1 MWEQFC
7 RASDLS
13 TFAENFRMSLSYSN
27 VLLVVLLSFS
37 AFACGNKKDAAPGK
51 ATSGN
56 RALDSINLLIDAD
69 PQNPDLYA
77 GRAAFFLANGSY
89 DNAIK
94 DLREAILLDSMQPA
108 YYSLLTDV
116 QMEYFKSWQ
125 ALRSI
130 QKAAELFPEHIPTL
144 LKLSKTQLI
153 LKLHGESLKSVD
165 RVLKIDNNNADAHF
179 LLGMNMK
186 ETGDTARAINSFQKA
201 VNINSDLIDGWINLG
216 QLHETKGHAVA
227 GKYYE
232 TAVQVAGDNP
242 LALHAKADFLSR
254 SNDLNGAIDLY
265 KKIQAMQPDYKEAWF
280 NAGLIY
286 LDMDSIAEAYR
297 QFDQAVVVSPLN
309 VRAYFY
315 RGYCAEQRGNKEQ
328 AEQDYRKALSFAPDY
343 ADALAGL
350 ERVKQPR

>member
-1 MWEQFC
+1 
-7 RASDLS
+7 
-13 TFAENFRMSLSYSN
+13 MSFSYSN
-27 VLLVVLLSFS
+27 VLPVVLLSLLV
-37 AFACGNKKDAAPGK
+37 FACSNKKDAASGR

-56 RALDSINLLIDAD
+56 RALDSINLLIEAD
-69 PQNPDLYA
+69 PQNADLYA

-94 DLREAILLDSMQPA
+94 DLREAILIDSMQPA

-130 QKAAELFPEHIPTL
+130 QKAAELFPEHTPTL

-153 LKLHGESLKSVD
+153 LKLHEESLKTLD
-165 RVLKIDNNNADAHF
+165 QILKADPNNADAHF

-216 QLHETKGHAVA
+216 QLHESKGHTVA

-254 SNDLNGAIDLY
+254 TNDLNGAIGLY
-265 KKIQAMQPDYKEAWF
+265 KQIQTIQPDYKEAWF

-286 LDMDSIAEAYR
+286 LDLDSVAEAYR
-297 QFDQAVVVSPLN
+297 QFDKAVTVSPLN

-315 RGYCAEQRGNKEQ
+315 RGYCAEQTGNIEQ
-328 AEQDYRKALSFAPDY
+328 ARQDYRKALSFAPDY
-343 ADALAGL
+343 ADAQAGL
-350 ERVKQPR
+350 ERVEKGN

>member
-1 MWEQFC
+1 MSERFC

-13 TFAENFRMSLSYSN
+13 NFAKNSRMSLSYSN
-27 VLLVVLLSFS
+27 VLLVVLLSLT
-37 AFACGNKKDAAPGK
+37 AFGCGNKKDTAAGK
-51 ATSGN
+51 ASSGN
-56 RALDSINLLIDAD
+56 QALDSINMLIEAD

-77 GRAAFFLANGSY
+77 DRAAFFFANSSY
-89 DNAIK
+89 DNAIR
-94 DLREAILLDSMQPA
+94 DLRAAILLDSMQPA

-125 ALRSI
+125 ALRVM
-130 QKAAELFPEHIPTL
+130 QKAAELFPEHTPTL

-153 LKLHGESLKSVD
+153 LKLHEESLKTLDQVFKAD
-165 RVLKIDNNNADAHF
+165 PNNADAHF

-216 QLHETKGHAVA
+216 QLHESKGHTVA

-232 TAVQVAGDNP
+232 TAIQVAGDNP

-254 SNDLNGAIDLY
+254 TNDLNGAIELY
-265 KKIQAMQPDYKEAWF
+265 KQIQAMQPDYKEAWF

-297 QFDQAVVVSPLN
+297 QFDRAVEVAPLN
-309 VRAYFY
+309 VRAYYY
-315 RGYCAEQRGNKEQ
+315 RGYCAEQTGNKEQ
-328 AEQDYRKALSFAPDY
+328 AAQDYRKALSFAPDY
-343 ADALAGL
+343 TDAQAGL
-350 ERVKQPR
+350 ERVEQGK